1 MSTRPH
7 RKVKDP
13 TIVAPAEDSKPKTK
27 RTAKTLSAEK
37 QKPKTKAKIQAKTSP
52 ELTLIQKAEV
62 KFLEKLS
69 MQIAEGVQSLLQE
82 PQKHMA
88 NIGLEYIQNI
98 WQIYP
103 RGLSYYMNYYMYNN
117 NRIDDDYEI
126 RLLDSDFKSFI
137 EYIVEYQFN
146 FVGKKNIDD
155 FNTSIVKNIDKFYE
169 GFTTTFLD
177 LKMNEKDGKDVIEYL
192 CESIFTTPKDRLDVL
207 IKFFIET
214 FRDNRV
220 AKSSNSEIIVYRG
233 IVGPLAED
241 KAALFKP
248 TKAFTSTSTQKTVAI
263 RHTEPTLSRIGELK
277 DTRKVILEMHLKP
290 GIKYIDYNSLR
301 TGENPDES
309 QKEFILPPGLNFK
322 EKESRVENG
331 INFIVVEVSAQS
343 FTSGGKRH
351 KKVTSS
357 KK

>member
-1 MSTRPH
+1 MSTRPQ

-13 TIVAPAEDSKPKTK
+13 TIVAPPEASKPKTK
-27 RTAKTLSAEK
+27 RTPKTLSAEK
-37 QKPKTKAKIQAKTSP
+37 QKPKTKAKIQPVLTP
-52 ELTLIQKAEV
+52 ETIAIQNAEV
-62 KFLEKLS
+62 TFLENLS

-82 PQKHMA
+82 PQKHIA
-88 NIGLEYIQNI
+88 NIDLKYIQNI

-103 RGLSYYMNYYMYNN
+103 RGSSYYINYYMYNN
-117 NRIDDDYEI
+117 RIEDHFKN
-126 RLLDSDFKSFI
+126 LLESDFKSFI
-137 EYIVEYQFN
+137 EYIVEYQFD
-146 FVGKKNIDD
+146 FVGKKTIDD
-155 FNTSIVKNIDKFYE
+155 FNTSVEKNIDEFYQ

-177 LKMNEKDGKDVIEYL
+177 LKMKNGQNVIDYL
-192 CESIFTTPKDRLDVL
+192 CESIFTTPKERLDVL

-233 IVGPLAED
+233 IVGPLVED

-263 RHTEPTLSRIGELK
+263 RHTEPISSRIGQLK

-301 TGENPDES
+301 TGDNTDAW

-343 FTSGGKRH
+343 FTGGGKRH
-351 KKVTSS
+351 KKITSS